1 MCHAAGMAAVPGRLD
16 DLRHLLAERFPHLP
30 STPAG
35 QFQTGQTLLDT
46 VLGEGLPKGA
56 ITEIT
61 SPSLSGGSASL
72 IAGLVRAAAQARY
85 FMALIDGR
93 DSFDPEPLAQSSLR
107 HLLWVRC
114 QKAIDAIK
122 AADLLLRD
130 GNFPLVLLD
139 LVLNSPNELQK
150 IPQANWYRLQRL
162 VEPTSTSFLVL
173 SRRSMVASARLKLVL
188 ENQWT
193 LSALEQPDALNF
205 ARLRVERVH
214 LLSSVKAG

>member
-1 MCHAAGMAAVPGRLD
+1 MAEALGRLD

-30 STPAG
+30 SALESR
-35 QFQTGQTLLDT
+35 FQTGQSLIDG
-46 VLGEGLPKGA
+46 VLGDGLPKGA

-61 SPSLSGGSASL
+61 SPSLSAGSASL
-72 IAGLVRAAAQARY
+72 IAGLVRAAGRGRY
-85 FMALIDGR
+85 FLALIDGR
-93 DSFDPEPLAQSSLR
+93 DSFDPEPLGHRSLR
-107 HLLWVRC
+107 HLLWIRC

-150 IPQANWYRLQRL
+150 IPATNWYRLQRL
-162 VEPTSTSFLVL
+162 VEPTSTTFLVL

-188 ENQWT
+188 DNQWT
-193 LSALEQPDALNF
+193 LLALPRSDALSS
-205 ARLRVERVH
+205 AQLRVQRAH
-214 LLSSVKAG
+214 LTRPAKAG

>member
-1 MCHAAGMAAVPGRLD
+1 MAEASGRLD

-30 STPAG
+30 SAVEG
-35 QFQTGQTLLDT
+35 QFQTGQSLLDT
-46 VLGEGLPKGA
+46 VLGDGLPKGA

-61 SPSLSGGSASL
+61 SPSLSAGSASL
-72 IAGLVRAAAQARY
+72 IAGLVRAAGEARY

-93 DSFDPEPLAQSSLR
+93 DSFDPEPLAHPSLR
-107 HLLWVRC
+107 HLLWIRC

-150 IPQANWYRLQRL
+150 VPATNWYRLQRL
-162 VEPTSTSFLVL
+162 VEPTSTSFLVF

-193 LSALEQPDALNF
+193 LPTLEQPDALNS
-205 ARLRVERVH
+205 ARLRVQRVH
-214 LLSSVKAG
+214 LLRPARAG